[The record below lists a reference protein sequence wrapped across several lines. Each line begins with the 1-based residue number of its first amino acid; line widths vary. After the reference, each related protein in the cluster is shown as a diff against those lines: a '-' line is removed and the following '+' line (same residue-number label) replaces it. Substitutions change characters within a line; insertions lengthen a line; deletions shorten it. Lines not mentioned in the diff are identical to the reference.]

1 MAIDIRDEQSIAVA
15 KLYYESD
22 MSQQKIAEVLNLSR
36 PTVSRLLRYAKE
48 QGYVNIKISDPVES
62 MAVLENRL
70 QIKYG
75 LEVVKV
81 ARASMETVIEQ
92 KKAIGKLAAEY
103 LVNIVKD
110 GDIIGIGWGSTL
122 YEMAKRLPVK
132 PLPHTKVVE
141 LKGGISLNSNKTY
154 AQEILDLF
162 TQAFSAEGRYLPL
175 PVMFDTV
182 EVKDIVYKDKFIK
195 HILQLGRDANIAV
208 FTVGSASEGSTI
220 FHLGYFINEE
230 ERQRIAS
237 SAVGDICSRFYDAD
251 GKICEPDLDARTVG
265 ITLSDLKKK
274 QSRILLAGGKH
285 KVSAIKAALCGKFAT
300 ALVTDQYTAKLLLA

>member
-1 MAIDIRDEQSIAVA
+1 MEMDIRDEQSIAVA

-22 MSQQKIAEVLNLSR
+22 MSQQKIADVLKLSR

-48 QGYVNIKISDPVES
+48 QGYVNIKISDPIES
-62 MAVLENRL
+62 MAVLESRV
-70 QIKYG
+70 QKKYG
-75 LEVVKV
+75 IQVVKV
-81 ARASMETVIEQ
+81 ARSSMETVLEQ

-103 LVNIVKD
+103 IANIVHD

-132 PLPHTKVVE
+132 PLQHTKVVE
-141 LKGGISLNSNKTY
+141 LKGGISLTSNKTY
-154 AQEILDLF
+154 AQEILDSF

-182 EVKDIVYKDKFIK
+182 KVKDIVYQDKFIK

-220 FHLGYFINEE
+220 FHLGYYINEE
-230 ERQRIAS
+230 ERQRLAA
-237 SAVGDICSRFYDAD
+237 SAVGDICSRFYNSD
-251 GKICEPDLDARTVG
+251 GEICEPELDARTVG

-274 QSRILLAGGKH
+274 QTRILLAGGKH
-285 KVSAIKAALCGKFAT
+285 KVSAIKAALYGGFAT